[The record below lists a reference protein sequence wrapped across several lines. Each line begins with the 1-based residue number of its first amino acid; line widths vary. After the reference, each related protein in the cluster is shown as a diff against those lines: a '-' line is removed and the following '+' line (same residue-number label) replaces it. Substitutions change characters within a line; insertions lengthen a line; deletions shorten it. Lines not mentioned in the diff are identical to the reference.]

1 MLTSSLLTW
10 SDPLDQSQFHRVGY
24 HKNSF
29 YTDHP
34 SIKICKRKFSYLHM
48 LRIFTQRISFIRYW
62 LVNYSIDDDFRR
74 FSFEKLLPRKLRCY
88 ARKYNRCP
96 FSRMYTAYSLSHCPI
111 WITRVT
117 KQQYHSHLTWWSIS
131 RAYITRPAHGIR
143 LYNLTRSVFF
153 ERCLK
158 ASLRHV
164 HGLNHTHTE
173 SNVEHSHTWK
183 QVTSCIVNQTFIH
196 TNASHDWRSYNQQQQ
211 CCECRHDI
219 WKIKLN
225 HFFL

>member
-1 MLTSSLLTW
+1 MIFEDFHLKNYCRESYDVMQENITGVHFLVCTRPIHSAIVPFGSLA
-10 SDPLDQSQFHRVGY
+10 SP
-24 HKNSF
+24 K
-29 YTDHP
+29 
-34 SIKICKRKFSYLHM
+34 K
-48 LRIFTQRISFIRYW
+48 
-62 LVNYSIDDDFRR
+62 
-74 FSFEKLLPRKLRCY
+74 
-88 ARKYNRCP
+88 
-96 FSRMYTAYSLSHCPI
+96 
-111 WITRVT
+111 
-117 KQQYHSHLTWWSIS
+117 QYHSHLTWWSIS

-173 SNVEHSHTWK
+173 SNVKHSHTWK

-225 HFFL
+225 HHFFVNTWCNLLK